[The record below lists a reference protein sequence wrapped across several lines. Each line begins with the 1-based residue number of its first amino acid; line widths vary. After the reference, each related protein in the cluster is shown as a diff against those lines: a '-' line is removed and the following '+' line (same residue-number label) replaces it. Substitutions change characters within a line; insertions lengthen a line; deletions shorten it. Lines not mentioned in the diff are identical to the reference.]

1 MTRKK
6 SSALSEPA
14 SSQRPQCF
22 VVMPIADME
31 GYDPGHFGR
40 VYRNI
45 IIPSCEEAGFSP
57 IRADDVGR
65 TNLIHVDILKYLLSA
80 EIVICDLS
88 GRNPNV
94 LFELGLRQ
102 AFDKPTVLMQE
113 KGTAQI
119 FDISSL
125 RFTEYS
131 RHMRYD
137 DVLDVQ
143 KKLTISLK
151 ETYAHRD
158 DDSNVNSLIRLLSL
172 TEPAQ
177 PKPPKDPQAA
187 QMSMILSELQDLR
200 GLMQATGTMT
210 EQRTLRNTQ
219 QDYRIEELLVTARE
233 TLRLYRESPDDH
245 ILKNFAFNEIQRCY
259 REAHSL
265 YSQQPSSIG
274 KNMVETIKDY
284 LTKIETMEQSND

>member
-1 MTRKK
+1 
-6 SSALSEPA
+6 
-14 SSQRPQCF
+14 
-22 VVMPIADME
+22 MPIADME

-65 TNLIHVDILKYLLSA
+65 TNLIHVDILKHLLSA
-80 EIVICDLS
+80 EMVICDLS

-125 RFTEYS
+125 RYTEYS

-151 ETYAHRD
+151 ETYAHRND
-158 DDSNVNSLIRLLSL
+158 ESNVNSLIRLLSL

-187 QMSMILSELQDLR
+187 QMSMILSEVQDLK
-200 GLMQATGTMT
+200 GLMQATGTMAG
-210 EQRTLRNTQ
+210 QRSLRNTQ
-219 QDYRIEELLVTARE
+219 QDYRIEELLGNAGAAFQ
-233 TLRLYRESPDDH
+233 LYIESPDDH
-245 ILKNFAFNEIQRCY
+245 VLKNFALNEIQTSY
-259 REAHSL
+259 REAKLL
-265 YSQQPSSIG
+265 YAQQPSLTN
-274 KNMVETIKDY
+274 KRVVETIKDY
-284 LTKIETMEQSND
+284 LTRIETMEQPND

>member
-1 MTRKK
+1 
-6 SSALSEPA
+6 
-14 SSQRPQCF
+14 
-22 VVMPIADME
+22 MPIADME

-45 IIPSCEEAGFSP
+45 IIPSCEKAGFNP
-57 IRADDVGR
+57 IRADDVKR

-80 EIVICDLS
+80 EMVICDLS

-125 RFTEYS
+125 RYTEYS
-131 RHMRYD
+131 RHMHYD

-143 KKLTISLK
+143 KKLTNSLE

-187 QMSMILSELQDLR
+187 QMSMILSELQDLK
-200 GLMQATGTMT
+200 GLMQATGTMAG
-210 EQRTLRNTQ
+210 QRTLRDTQ
-219 QDYRIEELLVTARE
+219 QEDQTEKLEYLLKTAEIAFQSYTESSDPTIIKDTINNILICHKEASTLAEKNPSLKSLHVVKKIEEYLTRIENK
-233 TLRLYRESPDDH
+233 TLSGY
-245 ILKNFAFNEIQRCY
+245 
-259 REAHSL
+259 
-265 YSQQPSSIG
+265 
-274 KNMVETIKDY
+274 
-284 LTKIETMEQSND
+284 